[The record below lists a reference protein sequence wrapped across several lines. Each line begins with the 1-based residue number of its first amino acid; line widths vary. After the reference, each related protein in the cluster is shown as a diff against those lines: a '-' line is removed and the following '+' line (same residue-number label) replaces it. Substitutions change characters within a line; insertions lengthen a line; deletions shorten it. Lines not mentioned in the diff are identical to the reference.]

1 MPVEDICKKKL
12 NKKNS
17 EFCSTRFRIYF
28 KQFYVIIIAVK
39 VEKGQDLSKLRI
51 KDLKKILADRGVACN
66 GCLEKSD
73 YIKKIEETEL

>member
-1 MPVEDICKKKL
+1 MPVEDICRKKL

-28 KQFYVIIIAVK
+28 NFFYLIIAVK

-73 YIKKIEETEL
+73 YIKRIEETEL

>member
-1 MPVEDICKKKL
+1 MKIFAKRNL
-12 NKKNS
+12 
-17 EFCSTRFRIYF
+17 TRRIQNFVQLVFVYISVF
-28 KQFYVIIIAVK
+28 IFYILAVK